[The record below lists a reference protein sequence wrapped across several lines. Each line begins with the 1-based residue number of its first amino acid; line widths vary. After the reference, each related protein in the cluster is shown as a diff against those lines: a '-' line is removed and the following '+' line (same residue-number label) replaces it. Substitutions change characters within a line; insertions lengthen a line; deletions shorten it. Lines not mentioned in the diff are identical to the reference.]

1 MIRRFFLAAALALP
15 TTGCAAGIH
24 TGFEELHPALEPVY
38 AERIAMLPVTAEP
51 GSEAYRGVVGD
62 SLLQMA
68 ERTHPGIQFISAAES
83 LERLNDAGV
92 AERFANL
99 LVGYQQTGIY
109 DRAVL
114 QEVGDALEADHVL
127 QLRVGYEVRNEVEAR
142 LFSPGE
148 LYEADRQNLYVTAM
162 LWDLRRGMLVW
173 EAAGTSTTRDAE
185 YELPRSFADVVAATA
200 AALAQQM
207 PLADPEAAEA
217 EAEAEVVGG

>member
-1 MIRRFFLAAALALP
+1 MIRRLLLAAAVVLP

-24 TGFEELHPALEPVY
+24 TGFEEVHPAAQPVY
-38 AERIAMLPVTAEP
+38 AERIAVLPVTAEP
-51 GSEAYRGVVGD
+51 GSESVRGVIGD
-62 SLLQMA
+62 SLLRVA
-68 ERTHPGIQFISAAES
+68 ERTHPGIRFISSAES
-83 LERLNDAGV
+83 LERLNDAGL

-114 QEVGDALEADHVL
+114 QEVGDALGADHVL
-127 QLRVGYEVRNEVEAR
+127 QLRVGYEVRNEVGAR

-148 LYEADRQNLYVTAM
+148 LYEADRKNLHVTAM

-185 YELPRSFADVVAATA
+185 YELPRSLADVVAATA

-207 PLADPEAAEA
+207 PLAEPETA